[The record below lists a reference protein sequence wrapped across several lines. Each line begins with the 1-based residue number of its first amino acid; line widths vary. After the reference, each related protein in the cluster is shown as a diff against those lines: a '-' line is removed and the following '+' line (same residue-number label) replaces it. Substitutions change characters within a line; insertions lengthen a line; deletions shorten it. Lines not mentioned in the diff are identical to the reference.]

1 MEVPGFRPAS
11 ERDLTMH
18 MNYVSPGYFETMGTP
33 LYRGRR
39 FTIDDAATAPGVA
52 MLNRTAA
59 RFYFGDRDPI
69 GRRVGFTA
77 DGHEVEFEIVGV
89 VEDAKHN
96 NLREPA
102 PRFLY
107 IPLAQSTGREGRLTL
122 AVRTAGDPAALVPA
136 LAREIGA
143 LDPAI
148 LLTDVATA
156 EQQIGHSILRD
167 RLIAILSSAFGV
179 LGLGLAALGLFGVV
193 SQGVVQRTRE
203 IGVRMALGAGAG
215 RVRWEVMREGLRL
228 AGFGAALGLVVGWVA
243 LRTVSGLLYGVRPTD
258 PAITLGC
265 VAILVSVAAVA
276 SFLPARR
283 ASRTDPMVALR
294 SD

>member
-1 MEVPGFRPAS
+1 
-11 ERDLTMH
+11 
-18 MNYVSPGYFETMGTP
+18 MGTS
-33 LYRGRR
+33 RR
-39 FTIDDAATAPGVA
+39 
-52 MLNRTAA
+52 R
-59 RFYFGDRDPI
+59 
-69 GRRVGFTA
+69 GFTST
-77 DGHEVEFEIVGV
+77 DLIVGLLLAAV
-89 VEDAKHN
+89 
-96 NLREPA
+96 L
-102 PRFLY
+102 
-107 IPLAQSTGREGRLTL
+107 IPLAASCVKK
-122 AVRTAGDPAALVPA
+122 VRYGDSRMKCASNLK
-136 LAREIGA
+136 
-143 LDPAI
+143 
-148 LLTDVATA
+148 
-156 EQQIGHSILRD
+156 QIGQSILRD

-228 AGFGAALGLVVGWVA
+228 ACLGAALGLVVGWVA

-258 PAITLGC
+258 PSITLGC
-265 VAILVSVAAVA
+265 VAILVAVAAVA